1 MQIEIEDLGKT
12 YGRGVCALDQ
22 VRLTLASPSMIG
34 LVGPNGAG
42 KTTLMQLLVGQMQ
55 PSTGSVHVDGED
67 LQRHGKAFRRKL
79 GYLPQGFGLY
89 EELTVRQFLD
99 YMARLKGLGSSRRDA
114 IESCI
119 ERAALAEK
127 ADARIRTLSGGQKQ
141 RVGIAQALL
150 NDPELLIVD
159 EPTVGLDPEERIRF
173 RNLFSRDAGR
183 RLVILSTHIIE
194 DVESVCNRL
203 IVLHQG
209 RIRFDGTPN
218 ELVQRAEGH
227 VGVLEVKGEGEAAL
241 DGRFRI
247 TGRVVTAQGASC
259 RIVGHDLPPDCR
271 LRHPHAR
278 RRLHLLHEQRRQL
291 MNGIGILSNELRLLS
306 RSTFARLVVVLTAA
320 VGRPGHAGG
329 GVHQ

>member
-1 MQIEIEDLGKT
+1 MRIEMEDLGKT
-12 YGRGVCALDQ
+12 YGPGVCALDR
-22 VRLTLASPSMIG
+22 VRLTLASPSMTG

-42 KTTLMQLLVGQMQ
+42 KTTLMQLLVGQML
-55 PSTGSVHVDGED
+55 PSTGSVRVDGWD
-67 LQRHGKAFRRKL
+67 LQRHGKTFRRKL

-114 IESCI
+114 LESCL
-119 ERAALAEK
+119 ERTALAEK

-209 RIRFDGTPN
+209 RIRFDGTPS
-218 ELVQRAEGH
+218 ELLRRAQGR
-227 VGVLEVKGEGEAAL
+227 VGVIEIKGEGESAL

-247 TGRVVTAQGASC
+247 TGRVVTPQGASC
-259 RIVGHDLPPDCR
+259 RIVGRDLPPNCR
-271 LRHPHAR
+271 PVAPTLEDAYIYC
-278 RRLHLLHEQRRQL
+278 
-291 MNGIGILSNELRLLS
+291 MSD
-306 RSTFARLVVVLTAA
+306 
-320 VGRPGHAGG
+320 GG
-329 GVHQ
+329 NS